1 MLIATNS
8 IAKNSK
14 ILKKNINTLFKWIIV
29 KTKNNSSLNP
39 NFVWKIPQKCK
50 LNIIHNH
57 IKNFKNFSL
66 ISQ

>member
-1 MLIATNS
+1 MLIATKS

-39 NFVWKIPQKCK
+39 NFV
-50 LNIIHNH
+50 
-57 IKNFKNFSL
+57 
-66 ISQ
+66 